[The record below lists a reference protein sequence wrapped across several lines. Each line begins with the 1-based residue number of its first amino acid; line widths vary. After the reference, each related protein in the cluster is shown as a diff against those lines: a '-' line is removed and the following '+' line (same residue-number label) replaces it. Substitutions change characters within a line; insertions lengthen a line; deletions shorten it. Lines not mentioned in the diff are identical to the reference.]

1 MKTCVATV
9 AVALCFVFVS
19 HHQFCTN
26 ARFGVG
32 WIANG
37 RPGVQCGAAHSDG
50 HFQEQSRSSEVMK
63 PLVGKRLTDL
73 FDFGFFLKARRNGTS
88 EEVGGAVCQ
97 ARGKKNINLPVGDAC
112 FLTRSLF
119 LE

>member
-73 FDFGFFLKARRNGTS
+73 FDFGFFLPSKKKRHVRRCGWMCTRHVEKKTS
-88 EEVGGAVCQ
+88 TYQ
-97 ARGKKNINLPVGDAC
+97 
-112 FLTRSLF
+112 
-119 LE
+119 LETLVF

>member
-1 MKTCVATV
+1 MKTCVPTV

-19 HHQFCTN
+19 HQFGAN

-32 WIANG
+32 WVANG
-37 RPGVQCGAAHSDG
+37 RPGVQSGAAHRDG

-73 FDFGFFLKARRNGTS
+73 FDFGFFLLETLLFKQDLFFLNDTAS
-88 EEVGGAVCQ
+88 SLVGGNVT
-97 ARGKKNINLPVGDAC
+97 LD
-112 FLTRSLF
+112 
-119 LE
+119 